1 MPAGN
6 AFRSKASR
14 SRMGSTAR
22 TNQNQGGGEKK
33 AGLPPTATMT
43 QNRWLA
49 FRHRHPILMT
59 MSQLQV
65 TANPRVNPTHPIS
78 STSRNFVT
86 RRWV

>member
-1 MPAGN
+1 MPKGGN

-22 TNQNQGGGEKK
+22 TNQNQGGGDKK

-43 QNRWLA
+43 ANRYLA

-59 MSQLQV
+59 MSSLMV
-65 TANPRVNPTHPIS
+65 TANPRVQQSRPIEG
-78 STSRNFVT
+78 RPINY
-86 RRWV
+86 